1 MIRVTRG
8 AAPAGFA
15 ERATDWEQRFAAGRR
30 EQAKLSASAFW
41 RRVRNEIKPDAEELR
56 RRFHG
61 KCAFC
66 EAKMEHVSNPHIEHY
81 RPKSRREFE
90 RFMFAWDNWLLSCGR
105 CDQSKW
111 AHFPMSGGEPCLLN
125 PAADDPR
132 VHLDF
137 QRAVILD
144 LSPRGM
150 DTIRLVGLARMPLK
164 SERASWLCRIDSLL
178 LLASSGQSAQVRTD
192 SRSLLI
198 WAMQDDAPYSAMT
211 VAHLRSMAPKLAN
224 PAVPHPHI
232 AEADQVERIRE
243 LVEAHADEIAQIE

>member
-8 AAPAGFA
+8 AAPDGFA
-15 ERATDWEQRFAAGRR
+15 ERAAVWEQRFAAGRR
-30 EQAKLSASAFW
+30 EQAKPSASAFW
-41 RRVRNEIKPDAEELR
+41 SRVRSEIKADAEELR

-66 EAKMEHVSNPHIEHY
+66 EAKMEHVANPHIEHY
-81 RPKSRREFE
+81 RLKSRREFE

-105 CDQSKW
+105 CNQSKW
-111 AHFPMSGGEPCLLN
+111 AHFPMAGDKPCLLN

-137 QRAVILD
+137 HRAAILD
-144 LSPRGM
+144 LSPRGL
-150 DTIRLVGLARMPLK
+150 DTIRLLGLARMPLK

-178 LLASSGQSAQVRTD
+178 LLASSSQSAQVRTD
-192 SRSLLI
+192 SRSHLI

-211 VAHLRSMAPKLAN
+211 TAYLRTKAPKLAN
-224 PAVPHPHI
+224 PSVPHPYI
-232 AEADQVERIRE
+232 AEADRIERIRE
-243 LVEAHADEIAQIE
+243 LIEVHADEIAQIE